1 MEAIRNNFVFS
12 EEKFQVSPR
21 VTFAGLELTATSTGT
36 VEVLPDRKRI
46 ETLLNLSPP
55 TNRKELQS
63 VVGLMSTF
71 QKWIPGLSLKDK
83 PIRQLMKKTSHFRW
97 TQEQQDCF
105 EEINKIMGEKIQL
118 NPFNKDLENYIYIYN
133 NRAFVC
139 IHPNVRIR

>member
-63 VVGLMSTF
+63 AIGLMSTF
-71 QKWIPGLSLKDK
+71 KKWIPGLSLKDE
-83 PIRQLMKKTSHFRW
+83 PIH
-97 TQEQQDCF
+97 
-105 EEINKIMGEKIQL
+105 
-118 NPFNKDLENYIYIYN
+118 
-133 NRAFVC
+133 
-139 IHPNVRIR
+139 